1 MKISERAEYATK
13 PIPLTCNP
21 GDMVMDAVKRMAGK
35 NYGSI
40 VAVDDDQHI
49 LGLLTERDIMK
60 RLVAENRDPAKT
72 TVGEIMTRSV
82 RTANENDEL
91 IDWLRIM
98 SNERFRRLPIV
109 DSDNKL
115 VSIMTQGDFVSY
127 TWPELMGQMK
137 NLAKATFGES
147 LTLPRILA
155 GVLAYSVV
163 IIIAVGLIS

>member
-21 GDMVMDAVKRMAGK
+21 GDMVIDAVKRMAGK

-72 TVGEIMTRSV
+72 TVGEIMTGSV

-127 TWPELMGQMK
+127 TWPELVGQMK

>member
-21 GDMVMDAVKRMAGK
+21 GDMVIDAVKRMAGK

-72 TVGEIMTRSV
+72 TVGEIMTGSV

>member
-21 GDMVMDAVKRMAGK
+21 GDMVIDAVKRMAEK

-72 TVGEIMTRSV
+72 TVGEIMTGSV
-82 RTANENDEL
+82 RTAKENDEL

-115 VSIMTQGDFVSY
+115 VAIMTQGDFVSY
-127 TWPELMGQMK
+127 TWPELVGQMK

-163 IIIAVGLIS
+163 IIIAVGLIR

>member
-21 GDMVMDAVKRMAGK
+21 GDMVIDAVKRMAGK

-40 VAVDDDQHI
+40 VAVDDNQHI

-60 RLVAENRDPAKT
+60 RLVAENRDPTKT
-72 TVGEIMTRSV
+72 TVGEIMTDSV

-127 TWPELMGQMK
+127 TWPELVGQMK